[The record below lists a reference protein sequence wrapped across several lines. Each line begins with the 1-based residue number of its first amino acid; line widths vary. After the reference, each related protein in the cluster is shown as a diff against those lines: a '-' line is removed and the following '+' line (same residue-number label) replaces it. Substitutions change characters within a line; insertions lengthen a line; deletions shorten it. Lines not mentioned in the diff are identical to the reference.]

1 MKAQHP
7 HASMVLMSHPSV
19 GTIVPLP
26 LPDSDYRELVSV
38 LMDLSTGVDLPST
51 FQAVARG
58 LSRLTSFDWLCISY
72 RGPRDST
79 ISMHSSHSG
88 RPEWLAHTAELV
100 APPAEVETWFLPEIG
115 RSGCPESGFVDDLR
129 DWPVPTDIGSLLSIP
144 MPASAG
150 GSREAGGR
158 ARRRGALLL
167 GRVESVPF
175 EPRLVELLSPC
186 AAQVTV
192 LLEKAEWLERF
203 RSANGELRTQL
214 QRARASRP
222 SGGGRADAVTIPS
235 MPAHRPQRKAAAEA
249 RWIAVDE
256 PSVRALEVVERAAHT
271 DVSVV
276 LLGESGTGKELM
288 ARTLHKLSPRAM
300 GPFVAVNVASL
311 TPELVGSELFG
322 HVPGAFTGAKGG
334 RRGLIEEAAG
344 GTLFLDEIGDMP
356 PSVQPALLRFLEEGV
371 LRPVGGNEFRSVETR
386 IVCATHRGLRAEVAM
401 GRFRADLFHRL
412 AEIVVELPPLRE
424 RPGDLTRLTESFLK
438 QESGGQRRDL
448 PADWWPAF
456 RAHDWPGNV
465 RELRNVVRA
474 VVALSRGADLEA
486 RFLPEPLRGGVVEAG
501 SSRGSSSGEFEGWT
515 LVEVER
521 ELIRRA
527 LDATGGHRGRAAERL
542 GISPRTL
549 YDKVRRLDLST

>member
-1 MKAQHP
+1 MFDMP
-7 HASMVLMSHPSV
+7 NRSH

-38 LMDLSTGVDLPST
+38 LMELSAGVDLPST

-72 RGPRDST
+72 RGPR
-79 ISMHSSHSG
+79 IQRILLHSSHSG
-88 RPEWLAHTAELV
+88 RPEWLAVTEELSD
-100 APPAEVETWFLPEIG
+100 PASEVEAWFLPEVP
-115 RSGCPESGFVDDLR
+115 RSGSPDGGFVDSPQE
-129 DWPVPTDIGSLLSIP
+129 WPAPADIRSMLSIP
-144 MPASAG
+144 MPRSGG
-150 GSREAGGR
+150 GSREGGGR

-167 GRVESVPF
+167 GRVGRTPF

-203 RSANGELRTQL
+203 RSANGELREQL
-214 QRARASRP
+214 QKARSKRRGLSARS
-222 SGGGRADAVTIPS
+222 DAVTIPS
-235 MPAHRPQRKAAAEA
+235 MPAHRPQRKPVSEA

-256 PSVRALEVVERAAHT
+256 ASVRALEVVERAART

-288 ARTLHKLSPRAM
+288 ARTLHHLSLRSM

-334 RRGLIEEAAG
+334 RRGLIEDAAG

-356 PSVQPALLRFLEEGV
+356 AAVQPALLRFLEEGV
-371 LRPVGGNEFRSVETR
+371 LRPVGGNDFQSVETR
-386 IVCATHRGLRAEVAM
+386 IVCATHRGLREEVAM

-412 AEIVVELPPLRE
+412 AEIVVDLPPLRE
-424 RPGDLTRLTESFLK
+424 RPGDLTRLSQSFLR
-438 QESGGQRRDL
+438 QESGGHRRDL
-448 PADWWPAF
+448 PTEWWPAF

-465 RELRNVVRA
+465 RELRNVLRA
-474 VVALSRGADLEA
+474 VVALSRGPDLEA
-486 RFLPEPLRGGVVEAG
+486 RFLPEPLRTLVDESVPQ
-501 SSRGSSSGEFEGWT
+501 SPKNGEFDGWT
-515 LVEVER
+515 LIEVER

-527 LDATGGHRGRAAERL
+527 LHATGGHRGRAAERL

-549 YDKVRRLDLST
+549 YDKVRRLALET